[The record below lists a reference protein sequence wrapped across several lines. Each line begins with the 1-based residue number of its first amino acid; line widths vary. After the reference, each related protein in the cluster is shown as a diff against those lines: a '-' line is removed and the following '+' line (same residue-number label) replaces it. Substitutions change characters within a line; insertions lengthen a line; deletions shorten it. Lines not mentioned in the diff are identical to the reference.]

1 MSRNSSRSGRS
12 GTEDPRVDEVGLRS
26 LGRRG
31 NVQLVRDEARRFPG
45 LLIQG
50 DTLAG
55 LIEDLEE
62 EVPDSFALRTARSW
76 LSDYDGMMRE
86 VDRELPYRR

>member
-1 MSRNSSRSGRS
+1 M
-12 GTEDPRVDEVGLRS
+12 
-26 LGRRG
+26 
-31 NVQLVRDEARRFPG
+31 
-45 LLIQG
+45 
-50 DTLAG
+50 
-55 LIEDLEE
+55 IEDLEE